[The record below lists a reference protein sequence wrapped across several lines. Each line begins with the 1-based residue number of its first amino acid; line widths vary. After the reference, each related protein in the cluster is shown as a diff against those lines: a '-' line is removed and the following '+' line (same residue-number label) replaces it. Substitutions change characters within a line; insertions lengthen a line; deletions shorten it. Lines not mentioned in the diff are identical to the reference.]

1 MDEVTEPA
9 VRPAHSDC
17 GQTLLPRSRA
27 TLLHGAGSPG
37 RGLAT
42 AGRPDRSH
50 PRRVSL
56 AVQTEDQAEGE
67 AAMKP
72 SSKSEIGNRKSEI
85 ACAFTLIE
93 LLVVIA
99 IIAILAA
106 LLLPALAK
114 SKATGHS
121 AVCLSNL

>member
-17 GQTLLPRSRA
+17 GQTLLSRSPAPLR
-27 TLLHGAGSPG
+27 HGAGSPG

-42 AGRPDRSH
+42 AGWPDRSH

-56 AVQTEDQAEGE
+56 SVRNEDQAEGE
-67 AAMKP
+67 EAMKP
-72 SSKSEIGNRKSEI
+72 SSKSQIANRKSEI

-99 IIAILAA
+99 IIAILA
-106 LLLPALAK
+106 
-114 SKATGHS
+114 
-121 AVCLSNL
+121 